1 MINALM
7 GFPLILINALKKS
20 KYLPIFIGIF
30 AFTMGYF
37 FIPSNETYD
46 IYRHYWN
53 FENLISEASFFSR
66 YSEDYYLRYLI
77 LFLRKLKLASGF
89 LGGISCF
96 LLYYFLTKSFMIL
109 KKFKKLNASNTIL
122 WLAVVILSVAL
133 ISFSGLRYFTA
144 LSIYIF
150 GVIEIIYERKKTGFL
165 FLLLSPLIHFSMIV
179 ILCITLIYFL
189 IQKKMSVRSL
199 KILVFICFVVGNL
212 NLIEILKNL
221 IEVVNSYGIVYFNSK
236 SYIDGKWGAN
246 YGMDLNFIGRLVT
259 IIQFN
264 LRKIIMLYYSFVK
277 IKVNSE
283 KLKKLILILI
293 SYVFLLQKFVT
304 PSGRV
309 WAGVFI
315 LIVLSLIRNIEI
327 KKIKLKEK
335 IVIFLILLNI
345 IIIQFFDIKSH
356 YLSYFISY
364 GKIINLSLFNI
375 IFQNLK

>member
-20 KYLPIFIGIF
+20 KHLPIFIGIF

-53 FENLISEASFFSR
+53 FENLNSDLSI
-66 YSEDYYLRYLI
+66 YSQDYYLRYLV
-77 LFLRKLKLASGF
+77 LSLRKLKLASGF

-109 KKFKKLNASNTIL
+109 KKFKKLDANNTIL
-122 WLAVVILSVAL
+122 WLATVILSVAL

-165 FLLLSPLIHFSMIV
+165 FLLLSPLIHYSMII
-179 ILCITLIYFL
+179 ILSITLIYFL

-199 KILVFICFVVGNL
+199 KILVFICFIVGSL

-221 IEVVNSYGIVYFNSK
+221 IEVVNSYGIAYFNPK
-236 SYIDGKWGAN
+236 SYIDGKWGTN
-246 YGMDLNFIGRLVT
+246 YGMDQNFVGRLVT
-259 IIQFN
+259 SVQFN

-293 SYVFLLQKFVT
+293 SYVFLLQKFAT
-304 PSGRV
+304 PSGRA